1 MEIDVIWL
9 NISFGEFFFFCM
21 MGKLDRFDIVFENLD
36 GVCVFGNFF
45 SGFVILEFFGKL
57 KICGR

>member
-1 MEIDVIWL
+1 
-9 NISFGEFFFFCM
+9 M